1 MIMRSI
7 LLGLLTFLLSILAAY
22 FLRLVTGWFVPV
34 PVWGMVILFSFFL
47 VLGRVPVGVRLVGTF
62 ILNNM
67 PLFFVPPTLGILA
80 LGALLRADGFGIGV
94 AVIVST
100 LLGFVVTA
108 GVFSLLNKAQ
118 DQ

>member
-1 MIMRSI
+1 MIRSI
-7 LLGLLTFLLSILAAY
+7 LLGLLTFLLSIVAAY
-22 FLRLVTGWFVPV
+22 VLRCVTGWFVPV
-34 PVWGMVILFSFFL
+34 PVWGLVILFSLFL

-80 LGALLRADGFGIGV
+80 LGALLRADGWGIAV

-108 GVFSLLNKAQ
+108 SVFSFLNKAH